1 MVFNHSTNN
10 HPPLLVAKDGVQSFP
25 QPLPAF
31 TCCKRVYSIIPKTT
45 IHLYLLQK
53 MVFNH
58 SENSYPPLLVA
69 KVCSIIP
76 KTTIRLYLLLKSV
89 FNQSKNKYPPLLVAK
104 DSIQSFQQNN
114 YPPLLV
120 AKECVQS
127 FQKKLSAFTFCQR
140 WCSIIPKPTIHLL
153 RVAEECVQSI
163 QTQLSAFTCCKR
175 WCSIIPDTNVPTQI
189 PPDTFSDTTI
199 SSTVPPDIDI
209 CRWGRCHARAQATV
223 PSIHWLLV
231 ARCHPVGSA

>member
-104 DSIQSFQQNN
+104 DGIQSFQQNN

-127 FQKKLSAFTFCQR
+127 FRK
-140 WCSIIPKPTIHLL
+140 
-153 RVAEECVQSI
+153 
-163 QTQLSAFTCCKR
+163 QLSAFTCCKR
-175 WCSIIPDTNVPTQI
+175 VCSIIPKKTIRLYFLPKMVLNHSKTNYPPFTCCRRVCSI
-189 PPDTFSDTTI
+189 NPDTTLRLYVLQEMVFNHS
-199 SSTVPPDIDI
+199 
-209 CRWGRCHARAQATV
+209 RY
-223 PSIHWLLV
+223 
-231 ARCHPVGSA
+231 